1 VRCPTKIVN
10 SGDKAAPVSRRTI
23 SDRKLPVEND
33 QLIPRSRQFSDED
46 RIPAQHVRRDL
57 GWIIAGTQNDDSSAR
72 ELLQETLEIAVSRDQ
87 DEAMRR
93 SVFQNPPIA
102 TTGKPISKRAL
113 RFREKVA

>member
-1 VRCPTKIVN
+1 M
-10 SGDKAAPVSRRTI
+10 
-23 SDRKLPVEND
+23 
-33 QLIPRSRQFSDED
+33 IPRSRQFSDED